1 MDVTMHSL
9 GLDKLPEEDRLR
21 LAQELWESVPHA
33 EDDED
38 MTAEQWAEIDR
49 RLADDDANPDRAV
62 DGPTF
67 MAEMRRSTAAM
78 KR

>member
-1 MDVTMHSL
+1 MHSL

-21 LAQELWESVPHA
+21 LAQQLWQSVPHQ

-38 MTAEQWAEIDR
+38 TTAEQWAEMDR
-49 RLADDDANPDRAV
+49 RLADDDANPDTAV

-67 MAEMRRSTAAM
+67 MAEMRRSTTAM